1 MNIVLLCIALKY
13 DEVETDS
20 IVAKLIIMYSS
31 IAVGVVQLLKAAFYI
46 GRYYIHIRTEYVWLN
61 HKRCRAAV

>member
-20 IVAKLIIMYSS
+20 IVANLIIMYSS
-31 IAVGVVQLLKAAFYI
+31 IAVGVVQLLKAAF
-46 GRYYIHIRTEYVWLN
+46 
-61 HKRCRAAV
+61 